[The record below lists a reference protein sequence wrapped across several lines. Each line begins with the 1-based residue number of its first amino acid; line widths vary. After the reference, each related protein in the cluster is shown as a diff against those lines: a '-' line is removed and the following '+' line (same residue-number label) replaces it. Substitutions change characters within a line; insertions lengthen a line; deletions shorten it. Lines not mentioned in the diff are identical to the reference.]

1 MFGSLGRVEQS
12 IIYSP
17 PTIGVPPRA
26 LLIAV
31 TTSEGPAIK
40 EVPVSAIAL
49 KNNLK
54 KNLFEL

>member
-31 TTSEGPAIK
+31 TISEGPAIK

-49 KNNLK
+49 KR
-54 KNLFEL
+54 F